1 MKKYLLKTTF
11 FTAVFFIA
19 NGCTTSTPT
28 ESFGGYYHSK
38 IYFGK
43 DLTVNK
49 RQGIADGCNT
59 AKGFY
64 RKSHDLFQYKEYY
77 DGWFIGRNRCRDLLK
92 IDKNG
97 NLEY

>member
-1 MKKYLLKTTF
+1 MKKYLLKLTLYTTIF
-11 FTAVFFIA
+11 FTSY
-19 NGCTTSTPT
+19 GCTTSNPT
-28 ESFGGYYHSK
+28 VNFGGYYHSK

-64 RKSHDLFQYKEYY
+64 SKSHDLFRYKEYY
-77 DGWFIGRNRCRDLLK
+77 DGWFIGRNRCRSLLR

-97 NLEY
+97 DLVY